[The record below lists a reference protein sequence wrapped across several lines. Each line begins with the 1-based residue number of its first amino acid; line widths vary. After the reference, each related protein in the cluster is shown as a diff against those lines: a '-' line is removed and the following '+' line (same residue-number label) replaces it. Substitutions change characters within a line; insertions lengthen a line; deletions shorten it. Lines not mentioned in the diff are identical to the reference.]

1 MSIVDKVARTDTL
14 PTLDGDENDLGK
26 LWRNYGIMFLLFESS
41 VSDSLCLSRLV
52 RRHYRDLRC
61 KRPIAFIVTAPM
73 HGEVTLGGFFFK
85 GDELLQAKRNKKRGR
100 KQNTI
105 QRLYW

>member
-26 LWRNYGIMFLLFESS
+26 FWRNYGIMFLLFESS

-73 HGEVTLGGFFFK
+73 HGEVTLGGFFSK
-85 GDELLQAKRNKKRGR
+85 ETNCYKRSETKKEEENK
-100 KQNTI
+100 I
-105 QRLYW
+105 Q